1 MSLPQGGFG
10 GRGRSGARGTVML
23 AAAVVLSVIG
33 WGYLVLTWGGE
44 ERATTAPEDTRVVA
58 LTALPEAKREEPQ
71 AVPDEA
77 VYAAPLKESK
87 APPEGE
93 EGTTPEGPAGAAQKP
108 GDRSEG
114 ASAEPVSPDPSG
126 SGVRVEDRA
135 ETGGERIRFAAA
147 EFVSAA
153 YGYSGEDPD
162 AYNQGVGRTVVW
174 PAFFDSA
181 GAAETTRY
189 AEQVESA
196 GTRSAARLTRFEAE
210 ETTPENATG
219 HAYFETGE
227 GYDPRTGELTG
238 QRVAYRQRMTLS
250 RIGET
255 WKVESAGE
263 VEEV

>member
-1 MSLPQGGFG
+1 
-10 GRGRSGARGTVML
+10 V
-23 AAAVVLSVIG
+23 AAAVLLSVIG
-33 WGYLVLTWGGE
+33 WGYLVVSWGGDE
-44 ERATTAPEDTRVVA
+44 ERATAAPEGARAVEQTKPPA
-58 LTALPEAKREEPQ
+58 TQEETQ

-77 VYAAPLKESK
+77 AYAATPKEQR
-87 APPEGE
+87 APSSGE
-93 EGTTPEGPAGAAQKP
+93 KETTPEVPAGVAP
-108 GDRSEG
+108 EPRGRSE
-114 ASAEPVSPDPSG
+114 EPAPEPGSPEPLG
-126 SGVRVEDRA
+126 TGVPVEARA
-135 ETGGERIRFAAA
+135 ETEGERVRFAAA

-181 GAAETTRY
+181 GAAEVTRY
-189 AEQVESA
+189 AEQVENS

-210 ETTPENATG
+210 ETAPGNATG
-219 HAYFETGE
+219 YAYFETGE
-227 GYDPRTGELTG
+227 GYDPRTGDLTG
-238 QRVAYRQRMTLS
+238 ERIAYRQWMTLS

>member
-1 MSLPQGGFG
+1 
-10 GRGRSGARGTVML
+10 
-23 AAAVVLSVIG
+23 VLLLVIG
-33 WGYLVLTWGGE
+33 WGYLVVSWGGGE
-44 ERATTAPEDTRVVA
+44 ERATAAPEGTRTVER
-58 LTALPEAKREEPQ
+58 TTLPEATREEAQ

-77 VYAAPLKESK
+77 AYAAT
-87 APPEGE
+87 PEDRQATSE
-93 EGTTPEGPAGAAQKP
+93 EEEETTPEVPSGAAP
-108 GDRSEG
+108 EPRDRSKEA
-114 ASAEPVSPDPSG
+114 ASGPGLQDTSGTGVPVD
-126 SGVRVEDRA
+126 DHA
-135 ETGGERIRFAAA
+135 ETEGERVRFAAA

-181 GAAETTRY
+181 GAAEVTRY
-189 AEQVESA
+189 AEQVKNA

-219 HAYFETGE
+219 YAYFETGE
-227 GYDPRTGELTG
+227 GYDPRTGDLTG
-238 QRVAYRQRMTLS
+238 TRIAYRQRMTLS